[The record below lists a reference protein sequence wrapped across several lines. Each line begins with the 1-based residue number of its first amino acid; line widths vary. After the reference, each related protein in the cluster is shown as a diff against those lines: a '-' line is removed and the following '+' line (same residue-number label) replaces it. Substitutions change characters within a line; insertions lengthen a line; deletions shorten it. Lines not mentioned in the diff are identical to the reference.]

1 MNAFREVG
9 ISSAF
14 DIRCAL
20 LLIALLLVPGS
31 LLAKRH
37 NSLGPGSTVP
47 GGLLALPP
55 EGELGPSVLSGDFE
69 AETKGWVIPRCW
81 SIDSSI
87 AHSGT
92 KSLRFDAGLLCVTSA
107 AAPTFSYAANV
118 AYTFSAWVKASSGSN
133 LQARLYVFNDTAGEL
148 PVASSNPTAIGSD
161 WTHITLTH
169 VDLLPL
175 HKGDALRTRLI
186 VSAPKGEAP
195 KGSLWFDDVTAQP
208 ELPLPISGFLLYP
221 NFRGYLWQDGP
232 QQIRLNVSTPNA
244 PTGAQAQ
251 IVIQEEGQEEG
262 QQEEGP
268 IVTTVT
274 KSAAT
279 GEQEIEIDATKL
291 ALGSYLLHENLLDSG
306 GKVLASYPD
315 YRVTKVSAAFKNSL
329 VSYIDT
335 DNFLVHNGRKEF
347 VWGVYDRQSVARCH
361 GCMYRTAGE
370 YDYSIKGFDGKNTL
384 VNYQDTHTNA
394 LINFAPWSAIAP
406 GPPALYDQLDPA
418 LEALQARGVGYLQ
431 TVNNWVKTNRYRPFW
446 AAPLND
452 QKLWE
457 LAARMLRG
465 KRGALG
471 YYTFDE
477 PKLDELPLVFDQY
490 RVLRDGNPGSVAY
503 GALINSV
510 QIFRWRDA
518 ADVIGCDPY
527 PVGVPITADEYSLGL
542 KLRMPALPFY
552 EPPLLRVPL
561 WTRETERQVDRSR
574 PVWMV
579 LQLFRQWGKF
589 PTYDQMK
596 SAAYSSIV
604 NGANGILWWGFVSAQ
619 GLEGEWYTRHN
630 QQPYYDFKRLS
641 DEVTPLEPYLIA
653 PPQPQFLKSVSDS
666 KIETLVKADSS
677 QVVIFSDSL
686 SPDAAKDVH
695 FELSGAAAGQHS
707 VEVYSEKRTLQMDA
721 NGRFTDSF
729 APYEA
734 HVYIVKLK

>member
-1 MNAFREVG
+1 HPIKVHSFREFEIGQWSPLPAISATPEVSLDWGEWRMSVSREVG

-20 LLIALLLVPGS
+20 LLIVLLFVLGS
-31 LLAKRH
+31 LHAKQQ

-69 AETKGWVIPRCW
+69 AGNEGWVLPRCW
-81 SIDSSI
+81 SIDSSV

-92 KSLRFDAGLLCVTSA
+92 KSLRFDAGLLCVSSA
-107 AAPTFSYAANV
+107 AASTFSYAANV
-118 AYTFSAWVKASSGSN
+118 AHTFSAWVKASSGSN
-133 LQARLYVFNDTAGEL
+133 LQARLYVFNDTAGGL

-186 VSAPKGEAP
+186 VSAPKGDAP
-195 KGSLWFDDVTAQP
+195 KGILWFDDVTAQP

-251 IVIQEEGQEEG
+251 IVIQQEG

-274 KSAAT
+274 KSAAA
-279 GEQEIEIDATKL
+279 GEQEVEIDASKL
-291 ALGSYLLHENLLDSG
+291 ALGSYLLHENLVDSA

-315 YRVTKVSAAFKNSL
+315 YRVTKVSGAFKNSL
-329 VSYIDT
+329 VTYVDT
-335 DNFLVHNGRKEF
+335 DNFLVHNGKKEF
-347 VWGVYDRQSVARCH
+347 VWGVYDRTSGTYACQV
-361 GCMYRTAGE
+361 CMYTTAA
-370 YDYSIKGFDGKNTL
+370 DYENKIAGFGMRRL
-384 VNYQDTHTNA
+384 ANYQDTQLNA
-394 LINFAPWSAIAP
+394 MTNFAPWSAMSP
-406 GPPALYDQLDPA
+406 GPPAVYDYLDPA
-418 LEALQARGVGYLQ
+418 LQALQARGVGYLQ
-431 TVNNWVKTNRYRPFW
+431 TVNNWVKTNRYRPSW
-446 AAPLND
+446 AASVND

-457 LAARMLRG
+457 LAAKMLRG

-490 RVLRDGNPGSVAY
+490 KVLRDGNPGSVAY

-510 QIFRWRDA
+510 EIFRWRDA

-561 WTRETERQVDRSR
+561 WTRETERQVDHSR

-604 NGANGILWWGFVSAQ
+604 NGANGILWWGFVSA
-619 GLEGEWYTRHN
+619 
-630 QQPYYDFKRLS
+630 
-641 DEVTPLEPYLIA
+641 
-653 PPQPQFLKSVSDS
+653 
-666 KIETLVKADSS
+666 
-677 QVVIFSDSL
+677 
-686 SPDAAKDVH
+686 
-695 FELSGAAAGQHS
+695 
-707 VEVYSEKRTLQMDA
+707 
-721 NGRFTDSF
+721 
-729 APYEA
+729 
-734 HVYIVKLK
+734 

>member
-1 MNAFREVG
+1 M
-9 ISSAF
+9 I
-14 DIRCAL
+14 
-20 LLIALLLVPGS
+20 
-31 LLAKRH
+31 
-37 NSLGPGSTVP
+37 
-47 GGLLALPP
+47 
-55 EGELGPSVLSGDFE
+55 
-69 AETKGWVIPRCW
+69 
-81 SIDSSI
+81 
-87 AHSGT
+87 GT
-92 KSLRFDAGLLCVTSA
+92 
-107 AAPTFSYAANV
+107 
-118 AYTFSAWVKASSGSN
+118 
-133 LQARLYVFNDTAGEL
+133 E
-148 PVASSNPTAIGSD
+148 
-161 WTHITLTH
+161 WTHIILSR

-186 VSAPKGEAP
+186 VSAPKGEMP

-244 PTGAQAQ
+244 PTRAQAQ
-251 IVIQEEGQEEG
+251 IVVQQEG
-262 QQEEGP
+262 QQEQGP

-274 KSAAT
+274 KSAAP
-279 GEQEIEIDATKL
+279 GEQEIEIDGSKL
-291 ALGSYLLHENLLDSG
+291 ALGSYLLHENLLDAS

-315 YRVTKVSAAFKNSL
+315 YRVTKVSDTFKNSL
-329 VSYIDT
+329 VNYVDA
-335 DNFLVHNGRKEF
+335 DNFLVHNGKKEF
-347 VWGVYDRQSVARCH
+347 VWGAYDRTSGTYACQL
-361 GCMYRTAGE
+361 CMYTTAAE
-370 YDYSIKGFDGKNTL
+370 YQSKIAGFGMGRL
-384 VNYQDTHTNA
+384 ANYQDTRLNA
-394 LINFAPWSAIAP
+394 MTNFAPWSAIAP

-457 LAARMLRG
+457 LAAKMLRG

-490 RVLRDGNPGSVAY
+490 KVLREGNPGSVAY

-527 PVGVPITADEYSLGL
+527 PVGVPITSDEYSLGL

-561 WTRETERQVDRSR
+561 WTRETERQVDHSR

-604 NGANGILWWGFVSAQ
+604 NGANGILWWGFVSVQ
-619 GLEGEWYTRHN
+619 GIEGEWYTRHN

-641 DEVTPLEPYLIA
+641 DEVAPLEPYLIA
-653 PPQPQFLKSVSDS
+653 PPQPQFLTSVSDS

-686 SPDAAKDVH
+686 SPGAVKNVH
-695 FELSGAAAGQHS
+695 FALSGAAAGAHS
-707 VEVYSEKRTLQMDA
+707 VEVYSEKRTLEMDSK
-721 NGRFTDSF
+721 GTFTDSF

>member
-1 MNAFREVG
+1 MSVSREVG

-20 LLIALLLVPGS
+20 LLIVLLFVPGS
-31 LLAKRH
+31 LHAKQQ

-69 AETKGWVIPRCW
+69 AETKGWVLPRCW
-81 SIDSSI
+81 SIDSSV

-92 KSLRFDAGLLCVTSA
+92 KSLRFDAGLLCVSSA

-118 AYTFSAWVKASSGSN
+118 AYTLGAWVKASSGSN
-133 LQARLYVFNDTAGEL
+133 LQARLYVFNDTAGGL

-195 KGSLWFDDVTAQP
+195 KGILWFDDVTAQP

-251 IVIQEEGQEEG
+251 IVIQQEG

-274 KSAAT
+274 KSAAA
-279 GEQEIEIDATKL
+279 GEQEVEIDASKL
-291 ALGSYLLHENLLDSG
+291 ALGSYLLHENLVDSA

-315 YRVTKVSAAFKNSL
+315 YRVTKVSGAFKNSL
-329 VSYIDT
+329 VTYVDT
-335 DNFLVHNGRKEF
+335 DNFLVHNGKKEF
-347 VWGVYDRQSVARCH
+347 VWGVYDRTSGTYACQV
-361 GCMYRTAGE
+361 CMYTTAA
-370 YDYSIKGFDGKNTL
+370 DYENKIAGFGMSRLANYRDTQLNTM
-384 VNYQDTHTNA
+384 T
-394 LINFAPWSAIAP
+394 NFAPWSAMSP
-406 GPPALYDQLDPA
+406 GPPAVYDYLDPA
-418 LEALQARGVGYLQ
+418 LQALQARGVGYLQ
-431 TVNNWVKTNRYRPFW
+431 TVNNWVKTNRYRPSW
-446 AAPLND
+446 AASLND

-457 LAARMLRG
+457 LAAKMLRG

-490 RVLRDGNPGSVAY
+490 KVLRDGNPGSVAY

-542 KLRMPALPFY
+542 KLRMPSLPFY

-561 WTRETERQVDRSR
+561 WTRETERQVDHSR

-596 SAAYSSIV
+596 SAAYSTIV

-619 GLEGEWYTRHN
+619 GIEGEWYTRHN

-653 PPQPQFLKSVSDS
+653 PSQPRFLKSVSDS
-666 KIETLVKADSS
+666 KIETLVKADAS

-686 SPDAAKDVH
+686 SPNAAKDVH
-695 FELSGAAAGQHS
+695 FVLSEAAAGAHS
-707 VEVYSEKRTLQMDA
+707 VEVYSEKRILPLDST
-721 NGRFTDSF
+721 GSFTDSF

-734 HVYIVKLK
+734 HVYLVKRR

>member
-1 MNAFREVG
+1 M
-9 ISSAF
+9 SASHKVELCRVF
-14 DIRCAL
+14 DIGCAL
-20 LLIALLLVPGS
+20 LLIACLFVPGS
-31 LLAKRH
+31 VDAKQH
-37 NSLGPGSTVP
+37 NKLGLGSTVP

-55 EGELGPSVLSGDFE
+55 EPELGPSVLSGSFE
-69 AETKGWVIPRCW
+69 AGATGWYIPRCW
-81 SIDSSI
+81 SIDSSV

-92 KSLRFDAGLLCVTSA
+92 KSLRFDAGLLCVTSVY
-107 AAPTFSYAANV
+107 APTFSYTANV
-118 AYTFSAWVKASSGSN
+118 SYTLSAWVKASSGSN
-133 LQARLYVFNDTAGEL
+133 LQARLYVFDDTAGTL
-148 PVASSNPTAIGSD
+148 PIASSDPTAIGSD
-161 WTHITLTH
+161 WTHIILPH

-175 HKGDALRTRLI
+175 HKGDALRTRLV
-186 VSAPKGEAP
+186 VSAPTGQTP
-195 KGSLWFDDVTAQP
+195 TGTLWFDDVTAQP
-208 ELPLPISGFLLYP
+208 ELPLPISSFLLYP

-232 QQIRLNVSTPNA
+232 QQIRLHMSTPNA

-251 IVIQEEGQEEG
+251 IVV
-262 QQEEGP
+262 QQEGGP

-274 KSAAT
+274 KPAAA
-279 GEQEIEIDATKL
+279 GEQEIAIDGSKL
-291 ALGSYLLHENLLDSG
+291 ALGSYLLHENLLDPSG
-306 GKVLASYPD
+306 KILATYPD
-315 YRVTKVSAAFKNSL
+315 YRITKVGAAFKSGL
-329 VSYIDT
+329 VNYIDA

-347 VWGVYDRQSVARCH
+347 VWGAYDRQSVARCY
-361 GCMYRTAGE
+361 GCMYRTAQE
-370 YDYSIKGFDGKNTL
+370 YQKAIKGFDGKSTL
-384 VNYQDTHTNA
+384 ENYQDTHLNA
-394 LINFAPWSAIAP
+394 LINFSPWSAIAP

-431 TVNNWVKTNRYRPFW
+431 TVNNWVKKNRYRPFW
-446 AAPLND
+446 ATPLND

-457 LAARMLRG
+457 TAAKMLRG

-477 PKLDELPLVFDQY
+477 PKLDELSVVFDQY
-490 RVLRDGNPGSVAY
+490 KVLRDGNPGSVAY

-561 WTRETERQVDRSR
+561 WTRETERQVDHSR

-596 SAAYSSIV
+596 SAAYSAIV
-604 NGANGILWWGFVSAQ
+604 NGANGVLWWGFVSAQ
-619 GLEGEWYTRHN
+619 GLEGEWYTDHN

-653 PPQPQFLKSVSDS
+653 PPQPHFLKSVSDS

-686 SPDAAKDVH
+686 SPDAAKSVH
-695 FELSGAAAGQHS
+695 FVLSGAAAGQHS

-721 NGRFTDSF
+721 NGSFTDSF
-729 APYEA
+729 NPYEA
-734 HVYIVKLK
+734 HVYVVKLK